1 MFREEDEIIVLGF
14 SRHLHIR
21 SLVLKIKPNL
31 IRKQL
36 LELSNKYYLKYLLL
50 NKGKIIYLSTYI
62 L

>member
-36 LELSNKYYLKYLLL
+36 LELSNKYYLLEIF
-50 NKGKIIYLSTYI
+50 IIK
-62 L
+62 